1 MMNDKNF
8 QEFEEKVL
16 SLQEA
21 LSEKQQETYKLL
33 QDYCQSKKEVAV
45 FEQQLQS
52 ALTQQFVEPSDS
64 FDKLS
69 SSESEDSKPK
79 TTTRKKYNKSSKSIK
94 RPKFIAAPSKNDAE
108 ETEGEINERPKQ
120 SSLRETILNVLE
132 RPEHQDG
139 LKAGEIC
146 DVINEESLWVSLDK
160 ETGESREI
168 SGMISQQLYHLK
180 KKKEIARAENG
191 SYSLAESE
199 VK

>member
-1 MMNDKNF
+1 MMNDKNL
-8 QEFEEKVL
+8 QEFERNVL
-16 SLQEA
+16 GLQKA
-21 LSEKQQETYKLL
+21 LSDKQQETYKLL
-33 QDYCQSKKEVAV
+33 QDYCQAKKEVAV

-52 ALTQQFVEPSDS
+52 ALTQQFVESSDS
-64 FDKLS
+64 FNKPS
-69 SSESEDSKPK
+69 SPESEDNKSKNEIK
-79 TTTRKKYNKSSKSIK
+79 KKYKKSDKNIK
-94 RPKFIAAPSKNDAE
+94 RPKFIAAPSKNDDE
-108 ETEGEINERPKQ
+108 EIGGEINERPKQ

-146 DVINEESLWVSLDK
+146 DVINEENLWVSTDK

-191 SYSLAESE
+191 SYSLTESE
-199 VK
+199 S